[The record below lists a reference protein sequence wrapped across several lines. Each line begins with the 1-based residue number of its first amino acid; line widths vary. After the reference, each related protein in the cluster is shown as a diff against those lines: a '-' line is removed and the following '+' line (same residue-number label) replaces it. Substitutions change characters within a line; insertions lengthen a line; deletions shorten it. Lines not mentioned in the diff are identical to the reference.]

1 MSRKKPPQPELKLPL
16 PHPGPSFDFERR
28 LGGIVAGLDEAGR
41 GPLAGPVVAAAVIL
55 DISRLPDGIRDSKKI
70 SAARREALFDLIMAS
85 AHVGIGQA
93 SPEEI
98 DDINILQASLLAM
111 RRALENL
118 GLKPDHALVDGN
130 QDPRL
135 GISTQCIVKGDDLSF
150 SIAAASIIAKVSR
163 DRIMKKL
170 ALLHPEFGWERNAGY
185 GTREHLTALR
195 LVGATPFH
203 RRSFAPVSESMTQDQ
218 PVTN

>member
-1 MSRKKPPQPELKLPL
+1 MPPKKRPQLNLMLPRT
-16 PHPGPSFDFERR
+16 PAGPSFDFERR
-28 LGGIVAGLDEAGR
+28 HGGIVAGLDEAGR

-55 DISRLPDGIRDSKKI
+55 DMARLPEGIRDSKKI
-70 SAARREALFDLIMAS
+70 SAAKREALFDLIMAS
-85 AHVGIGQA
+85 AHVGIGEA
-93 SPEEI
+93 SPAEI

-111 RRALENL
+111 RRALANL
-118 GLKPDHALVDGN
+118 GPKPDHALVDGN

-150 SIAAASIIAKVSR
+150 SIAAASIIAKVTR

-170 ALLHPEFGWERNAGY
+170 ALIHPAFGWERNAGY
-185 GTREHLTALR
+185 GTREHLAALR

-203 RRSFAPVSESMTQDQ
+203 RRSFAPVSESLTQDSS
-218 PVTN
+218 VTN